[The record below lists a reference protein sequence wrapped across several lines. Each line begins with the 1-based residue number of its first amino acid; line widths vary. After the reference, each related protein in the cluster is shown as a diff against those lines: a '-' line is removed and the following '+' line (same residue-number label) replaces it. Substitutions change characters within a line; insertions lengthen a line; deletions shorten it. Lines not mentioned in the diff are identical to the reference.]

1 MGRFSAWESVGYG
14 ALVDIV
20 RMGRGLGQGGSVTG
34 ARGVAEVGVF
44 GRNLGDYGGRWSG
57 FLPQK
62 TRDSQKVGVYYAQTF
77 HP

>member
-34 ARGVAEVGVF
+34 ALGVAEVGVF
-44 GRNLGDYGGRWSG
+44 GGNLGDYGDRLPLKDMFPVVSEQILIGSK
-57 FLPQK
+57 FL
-62 TRDSQKVGVYYAQTF
+62 R
-77 HP
+77 